1 AGGDAVAFKADV
13 SKLEEVEAMFDHA
26 EKQFG
31 KIDILVN
38 TAGVMHKNI
47 PLADMD
53 DDIFDK
59 TISINVKG
67 PFNTMRLAA
76 KRLEAGGK
84 IINFSTSVTKL
95 LMPTYTVYA
104 ASKSAIETM
113 TNIFAKELRGR
124 NITVNAVAPGPTATD
139 LFLKGKSDELIEE
152 LTKKPPLERLGQPA
166 DIADIVEFLVSD
178 KAGWIN
184 GQTIFVNGGII

>member
-1 AGGDAVAFKADV
+1 
-13 SKLEEVEAMFDHA
+13 MFDHA
-26 EKQFG
+26 ETLYG

-38 TAGVMHKNI
+38 TAGVMHKNV
-47 PLADMD
+47 PLAEMD
-53 DDIFDK
+53 DEIFDR
-59 TISINVKG
+59 TMATNVKG

-76 KRLEAGGK
+76 KRLNEGGK

-139 LFLKGKSDELIEE
+139 LFLEGKSEELIEE
-152 LTKKPPLERLGQPA
+152 LANKPPLERLGEPK

-184 GQTIFVNGGII
+184 GQTIFANGGLI

>member
-1 AGGDAVAFKADV
+1 
-13 SKLEEVEAMFDHA
+13 
-26 EKQFG
+26 
-31 KIDILVN
+31 
-38 TAGVMHKNI
+38 
-47 PLADMD
+47 
-53 DDIFDK
+53 
-59 TISINVKG
+59 
-67 PFNTMRLAA
+67 MRLAA
-76 KRLEAGGK
+76 KRLNEGGK

-139 LFLKGKSDELIEE
+139 LFLEGKSEELIEE
-152 LTKKPPLERLGQPA
+152 LANKPPLERLGEPK

-184 GQTIFVNGGII
+184 GQTIFANGGLI